1 MLRSWV
7 VRTRSLDRCHLSAFY
22 SVGELYSALARGTI
36 LPVERKTSRVSPPIG
51 QSAARRRPPYTHHQ
65 TLPWRVTIE
74 EWRSSAEWGVPL
86 RRGAARSCCGSAAA
100 SAYARIGGPSV
111 YSGGGARACKQVAFG
126 TCGAFFHMAS
136 TWGIFLEHLS
146 AHIPLQ
152 TRNVVALDG
161 LGSVRRIADLKHR
174 FTAQWMH
181 TSISSCQVARRP
193 EESHARTSRDG
204 TWTLS
209 LDLSVA

>member
-1 MLRSWV
+1 MSVLRS
-7 VRTRSLDRCHLSAFY
+7 
-22 SVGELYSALARGTI
+22 
-36 LPVERKTSRVSPPIG
+36 
-51 QSAARRRPPYTHHQ
+51 
-65 TLPWRVTIE
+65 
-74 EWRSSAEWGVPL
+74 GVPL
-86 RRGAARSCCGSAAA
+86 LSGAFRYVGGQPVRVAAQPMLALGALLCIVGGRS
-100 SAYARIGGPSV
+100 RMH
-111 YSGGGARACKQVAFG
+111 KQVSFG
-126 TCGAFFHMAS
+126 ACLAVYMTSTCMGHISGALVCTHTA
-136 TWGIFLEHLS
+136 
-146 AHIPLQ
+146 PDKN
-152 TRNVVALDG
+152 NVVALDG